1 MERSVGMFGGLEEGR
16 KEKQIPPLRPFD
28 FAKGRRNDKW
38 GTEGAKTGEDGDVPT
53 RPPESSEQSG

>member
-1 MERSVGMFGGLEEGR
+1 MFGGLEEGR

-53 RPPESSEQSG
+53 RPPESSEQAG